1 MDVQTKVH
9 GLLAKNVRSGIF
21 LGPFYFRRFILCTFV
36 FRTVHFDPVT
46 VKGVGLAKHEN
57 IFSHSP
63 INE

>member
-9 GLLAKNVRSGIF
+9 GLLAKNVRSSIY
-21 LGPFYFRRFILCTFV
+21 LGSFNFRRFGPSTFV